1 MRTLYANRPCPT
13 VIYYEMSGALPM
25 RSQDEGRP
33 RCSRGDKLHYHTM
46 DRRHFLQATA
56 GITSSLALG
65 GPSCGDAAHRPNV
78 VVCFTDQFRAFEAG
92 CYGHPVVQTP
102 HIDRLADTGFRFD
115 VGITNS
121 PVCSPARANMLSGQ
135 YARTSAGSIENVGS
149 IGTSRTRF
157 PDPTMPEIFRAAGY
171 ETGHVGKWHVHH
183 DPFLL
188 GFDYAYYPVEIP
200 HQYYGR
206 EMREAW
212 REEAKLST
220 DTGEQAVV
228 DGFMPQKA
236 SDKMREYI
244 RSHKD
249 GPFFLNYCISL
260 PHMPF
265 GPGNLPEKY
274 IGMYDRNDVML
285 RDNVWKNG
293 ELSRDEWWF
302 KIYMIWDYYWRTRGG
317 GGEIPSDQ
325 LPDGFDLRDLYARYY
340 EAVTCTDDLVG
351 ELMAALEE
359 NGIADNTIVV
369 LSSDHGDLLGSHDAY
384 NKDRVWEEAIRVP
397 MIYRF
402 PDGWAQGETSAQV
415 ASNVDILPTVLAACE
430 FDIPPHVQG
439 QNLLPVIRQ
448 ERAALERDYASVEVK
463 GYTCCHWVL
472 PRSQMGIRTP
482 THKYA
487 IELEEDERAVRDDR
501 WLFHDLRDDP
511 FELNNLAAGS
521 EQAALAAE
529 LRETVVDWHQATP
542 WLKVEDN
549 LPGL

>member
-1 MRTLYANRPCPT
+1 
-13 VIYYEMSGALPM
+13 
-25 RSQDEGRP
+25 
-33 RCSRGDKLHYHTM
+33 M
-46 DRRHFLQATA
+46 DRRGFLQTTGGAA
-56 GITSSLALG
+56 SSLALANL
-65 GPSCGDAAHRPNV
+65 SCGEGGRPPNV
-78 VVCFTDQFRAFEAG
+78 VVVFTDQFRAFEAG
-92 CYGHPVVQTP
+92 CYGHPVVRTP
-102 HIDRLADTGFRFD
+102 HIDRLAGGGFRFD
-115 VGITNS
+115 VGVTNS

-135 YARTSAGSIENVGS
+135 YARTSTGSIENVGS

-157 PDPTMPEIFRAAGY
+157 PDPTMPEIFREAGY
-171 ETGHVGKWHVHH
+171 DTGHVGKWHVHL
-183 DPFLL
+183 DPFLI

-212 REEAKLST
+212 REKGKLST
-220 DTGEQAVV
+220 DTGERAVA

-236 SDKMREYI
+236 GEKMREYI

-249 GPFFLNYCISL
+249 EPFFLNYCISL
-260 PHMPF
+260 PHMPI

-274 IGMYDRNDVML
+274 VGMYDRNDVVL
-285 RDNVWKNG
+285 RDNVWKDG

-317 GGEIPSDQ
+317 GSGEIPADQ

-351 ELMAALEE
+351 EVMAALEE

-397 MIYRF
+397 MIYHH
-402 PDGWAQGETSAQV
+402 PDGWGKGETAKQV
-415 ASNVDILPTVLAACE
+415 ASNVDILPTVLAACGL
-430 FDIPPHVQG
+430 DIPGHVQG

-448 ERAALERDYASVEVK
+448 ERPALDRDYAFIEVK
-463 GYTCCHWVL
+463 GYSCCHWVL

-482 THKYA
+482 THKYG

-511 FELNNLAAGS
+511 FELNNLAAS
-521 EQAALAAE
+521 SVQAGLADE
-529 LRETVVDWHQATP
+529 LREKVVEWHGATP
-542 WLKVEDN
+542 WSEVTDE